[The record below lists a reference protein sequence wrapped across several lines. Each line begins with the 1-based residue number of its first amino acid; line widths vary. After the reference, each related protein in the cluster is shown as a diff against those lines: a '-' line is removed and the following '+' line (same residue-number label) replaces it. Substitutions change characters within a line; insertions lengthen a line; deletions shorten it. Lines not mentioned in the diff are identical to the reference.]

1 MIIAEKSPQALTL
14 FVLPRAAFP
23 FVILNGLI
31 SIFVILSG
39 LISIFVILNGLI
51 SIFVILSGLISIFV
65 ILSGARTSRSE
76 VLAKS
81 KDPYPLLRFHVCLEA
96 FSTGSPQ

>member
-14 FVLPRAAFP
+14 FVLPRAVFP
-23 FVILNGLI
+23 FVILSRLS
-31 SIFVILSG
+31 SIFVILSR
-39 LISIFVILNGLI
+39 
-51 SIFVILSGLISIFV
+51 LISIFV

-76 VLAKS
+76 VLAES
-81 KDPYPLLRFHVCLEA
+81 KDPYTLLRFHVRLEA